1 MTMAV
6 VDVRLSSRHATILHA
21 VVCVLFLS
29 GALAAGYDLLAL
41 TERDDLM
48 PLWVKAWAL
57 MVHGGAA
64 MLFLILFGS
73 VLPVHVKRAWHAG
86 RNRLSGSLLMVAISV
101 LIITGYGLYYIGH
114 ELSREVMLWTHLVLG
129 CGEPIL
135 FVTHLL
141 LGRKTRPRTTP

>member
-1 MTMAV
+1 MTMAA
-6 VDVRLSSRHATILHA
+6 VDVRLSSRHAFLLHA

-41 TERDDLM
+41 TGRDDLM
-48 PLWVKAWAL
+48 PIWVKAWAL

-73 VLPVHVKRAWHAG
+73 VLPVHVKRAWQAG
-86 RNRLSGSLLMVAISV
+86 RNRLSGSILIVAISV

-114 ELSREVMLWTHLVLG
+114 ELSREVMQWIHLVLG
-129 CGEPIL
+129 CCDPLL
-135 FVTHLL
+135 FVTHLW
-141 LGRKTRPRTTP
+141 LGRKTRPNTSL